1 MKKYT
6 PLLFLVIILTV
17 TGCKCGP
24 SSIDSD
30 GSAADRESLAR
41 TTKAIRDAFGTG
53 DVPAIVALHHPD
65 VVKYFGG
72 SNVVKGREELRKG
85 LIRTF
90 SNSRFEFAENTV
102 ESTIF
107 NGETAV
113 ETSIF
118 SFNVTPKNGGPVSYA
133 RGRSLVVYVRY
144 KDSPT
149 GWASIREMAQA
160 APDAK

>member
-1 MKKYT
+1 MHFTHWWLQFVKTVAFSHRFPIYSRDEKIYST
-6 PLLFLVIILTV
+6 SVI
-17 TGCKCGP
+17 GN
-24 SSIDSD
+24 
-30 GSAADRESLAR
+30 
-41 TTKAIRDAFGTG
+41 
-53 DVPAIVALHHPD
+53 HPD
-65 VVKYFGG
+65 
-72 SNVVKGREELRKG
+72 SNRMQIRKG
-85 LIRTF
+85 LIQTF

-118 SFNVTPKNGGPVSYA
+118 SFKVTPRNGGPVSYA

>member
-6 PLLFLVIILTV
+6 PLLLLVIILTA
-17 TGCKCGP
+17 TGCKCG
-24 SSIDSD
+24 SSFIDPN

-53 DVPAIVALHHPD
+53 DVAAIVALHHPD

-85 LIRTF
+85 LIQTF
-90 SNSRFEFAENTV
+90 SNSRFEFAENTI

-118 SFNVTPKNGGPVSYA
+118 SFKVTPRNGGPGQLCEGTIPGGICA
-133 RGRSLVVYVRY
+133 L
-144 KDSPT
+144 
-149 GWASIREMAQA
+149 
-160 APDAK
+160 